1 MKLWLRNILILWAVG
16 IAAALGCPIYELTGI
31 TCPLCGTTRAWLAFF
46 RGDFA
51 LAFTCHPLFLLIPPW
66 FLGVLLWDGP
76 LKNKKWAQGLLIGF
90 AGVLFAMN
98 VLRWMGIV
106 PLPV

>member
-1 MKLWLRNILILWAVG
+1 MKKWVGYILLVCAVVAG
-16 IAAALGCPIYELTGI
+16 ALLGCPIFELTGI
-31 TCPLCGTTRAWLAFF
+31 TCPLCGTTRAWTAFF

-76 LKNKKWAQGLLIGF
+76 LKTKKWAQGLLIGF
-90 AGVLFAMN
+90 AGVLFIMN
-98 VLRWMGIV
+98 CLRWVGIL

>member
-1 MKLWLRNILILWAVG
+1 MKKWAAPIILVCAV
-16 IAAALGCPIYELTGI
+16 AAGAMLGCPIFELTGI
-31 TCPLCGTTRAWLAFF
+31 TCPLCGTTRAWLALF

-51 LAFTCHPLFLLIPPW
+51 LALTCHPLFLLIPPW

-76 LKNKKWAQGLLIGF
+76 LKNKKWAHGLLIGF
-90 AGVLFAMN
+90 AGALFAMN
-98 VLRWMGIV
+98 VLRWTGVI